1 MLYIDLAPFIY
12 AWFIGKDINAEI
24 VTQTLIFNI
33 PDKEEIKQKNEGV
46 GTAIQSFGKSAAVG
60 ELSSAE

>member
-1 MLYIDLAPFIY
+1 VLYIDLAPFIY

-33 PDKEEIKQKNEGV
+33 PDKEEIKHSYSESNIHEFTETSG
-46 GTAIQSFGKSAAVG
+46 
-60 ELSSAE
+60 